1 MITSF
6 IILNIDWAGGL
17 WYSAI
22 MNLTVHIP
30 DDLARRITAAGVNPE
45 HVALEALRQAAEE
58 MESRQHAAALAAA
71 DEVRNPALRTPAEA
85 AARIIA
91 RRKGVTLGG
100 FTIKEL
106 INEGR
111 A

>member
-1 MITSF
+1 
-6 IILNIDWAGGL
+6 
-17 WYSAI
+17 

-45 HVALEALRQAAEE
+45 HVALEALRQAAAE
-58 MESRQHAAALAAA
+58 MESRQHAAAALAAA
-71 DEVRNPALRTPAEA
+71 DEVRNAAPPSRTPAEA

>member
-1 MITSF
+1 MITCF
-6 IILNIDWAGGL
+6 IIRNIDWAGGL
-17 WYSAI
+17 WYTAI
-22 MNLTVHIP
+22 MTLIVRIP
-30 DDLARRITAAGVNPE
+30 DDLAKRLAAVGASPE
-45 HVALEALRQAAEE
+45 RVALDAL
-58 MESRQHAAALAAA
+58 QHAADDLERARRAEAI
-71 DEVRNPALRTPAEA
+71 VSRTPAEA

-111 A
+111 T

>member
-1 MITSF
+1 
-6 IILNIDWAGGL
+6 
-17 WYSAI
+17 

-30 DDLARRITAAGVNPE
+30 DDLARRIAATGVNPE
-45 HVALEALRQAAEE
+45 HVALEALRQAAAE
-58 MESRQHAAALAAA
+58 MESRQLAAA
-71 DEVRNPALRTPAEA
+71 AEVRDAAPPSHTPAEA

-100 FTIKEL
+100 VTIKEL